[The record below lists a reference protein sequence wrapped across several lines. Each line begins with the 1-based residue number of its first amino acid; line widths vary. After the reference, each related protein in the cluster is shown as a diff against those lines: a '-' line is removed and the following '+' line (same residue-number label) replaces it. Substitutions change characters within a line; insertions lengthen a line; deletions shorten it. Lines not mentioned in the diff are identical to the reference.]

1 VSDVGDDL
9 DAGADVPDAA
19 DSFSFGD
26 DEADDAYCEGD
37 VSLDDMTPQALADL
51 GLLGLKFD
59 GIAAIEDDD
68 ERMFYAKTI
77 VAELDA

>member
-1 VSDVGDDL
+1 
-9 DAGADVPDAA
+9 
-19 DSFSFGD
+19 
-26 DEADDAYCEGD
+26 
-37 VSLDDMTPQALADL
+37 MIPQALADL